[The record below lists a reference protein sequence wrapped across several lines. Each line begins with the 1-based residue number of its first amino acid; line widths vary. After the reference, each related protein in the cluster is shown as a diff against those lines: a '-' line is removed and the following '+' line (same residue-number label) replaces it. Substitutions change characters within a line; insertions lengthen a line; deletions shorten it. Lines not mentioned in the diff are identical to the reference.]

1 VDGVKGMAEAL
12 GRVHDIDPE
21 ECRREA
27 RERFSL
33 ERMTGAYLRRYAELA
48 A

>member
-1 VDGVKGMAEAL
+1 
-12 GRVHDIDPE
+12 VHEISPD

-33 ERMTGAYLRRYAELA
+33 ERMTGAYLRRYHELA